1 MTMNNGPQVLTGR
14 NPQTQTLMGN
24 QQNGNLGGQ
33 PQQPQMQQ
41 NNNPLAQL
49 AGFSAK
55 IAGQVNNPN
64 SQTSLY
70 STVTSRNNYAHLL
83 CLEDNAA
90 EEQMKAQALADAG
103 NLATNIFNICAR
115 RIVQNPFYRVHCAAK
130 ERFKSPRKNL
140 PPDQTLSAF
149 IDEIDSN
156 QILYQFILA
165 NVSIMFTAEFAN
177 AIMRGDERV
186 RTDRA
191 VVDDMYYRCT
201 IDAIYM
207 QYFDFLAQHPDGSQ
221 IYYNA
226 APVVKEVLND
236 LEPKLYDM
244 VLSKFTFVNVQ
255 CPWRKG
261 RLGELQQRSTQ
272 SNPLLDNSNI
282 MDMGFAGTYYDPNYN
297 PNMAGL
303 AGQTNDAGLRELQEY
318 VRQKAAGYTPK
329 PQQPAEENR
338 ILQTT
343 YGGYDQPE
351 LKLEDMTRENRLR
364 YSLDKWG
371 SQIPGTEWWVM
382 REKDVVHF
390 ARVMDMDDGIPFRVR
405 DTRCVGTVPVYRFN
419 WQNGTF
425 NFRLVKHKLQAFDI
439 MGTLISNPDKL
450 LPYMYEEDGVQK
462 TTFDPT
468 ILETSKFVNEG
479 HVIPVGEMKEL
490 EKEPDIL
497 IGNKPMKANQGNE
510 HILNRMDV
518 ITQTYDPKNKLDA
531 FVMPMVIT
539 REWQMDSHVNMD
551 RFYSQ
556 FRVMVQGNTAGMDD
570 TIQVLRSIRAAYNE
584 CEDQEFKDFIKPYIT
599 NLVNRYLIE
608 VRGYAETKQESI
620 DSGVICYLKS
630 SDIFEDL
637 EDWIECL
644 KNDDLP
650 TLRAFADYRFN
661 TFMRMGIEVLCG
673 PEQVKEE
680 YQEKYGKDDDEIFVA
695 AMLKSAEKAVIIKRN
710 TVFFNLRKQ
719 PAPHTVEA
727 ITIKESVNPELF
739 AIIREATRITAKHFK
754 DTPQILVR
762 FETDSGNKVFTVT
775 PSGFDPESVVTLRPV
790 DAGQTYC
797 HPYPI
802 VD

>member
-1 MTMNNGPQVLTGR
+1 MNNGAQVLTGNR
-14 NPQTQTLMGN
+14 TQSTLMGN
-24 QQNGNLGGQ
+24 NQQQQHGNLGGQ
-33 PQQPQMQQ
+33 QQPQMQQ
-41 NNNPLAQL
+41 QNNPLAQL

-70 STVTSRNNYAHLL
+70 SSTTSRNSYSHLL

-115 RIVQNPFYRVHCAAK
+115 RIAQNPFYRVHCAAK
-130 ERFKSPRKNL
+130 ERFKCPRKNL
-140 PPDQTLSAF
+140 PPDQTLSSF

-177 AIMRGDERV
+177 AIMRGDDRV
-186 RTDRA
+186 RTDRS
-191 VVDDMYYRCT
+191 VVDDMFYRCT
-201 IDAIYM
+201 VDGIYM
-207 QYFDFLAQHPDGSQ
+207 QYFDFLATHPDGAQ

-226 APVVKEVLND
+226 APVVKETLND

-244 VLSKFTFVNVQ
+244 VLGKFTFVNVQ

-261 RLGELQQRSTQ
+261 RLGELQQRTVQ
-272 SNPLLDNSNI
+272 ANPLLDQTNV
-282 MDMGFAGTYYDPNYN
+282 MDMGFGGTYYDPNYN

-303 AGQTNDAGLRELQEY
+303 NGQNNDAGVRELQEF
-318 VRQKAAGYTPK
+318 VRQRAAMYN
-329 PQQPAEENR
+329 QQPVERTQDNT

-343 YGGYDQPE
+343 YGGFDQPE
-351 LKLEDMTRENRLR
+351 LKLENMTRENRHQYNLE
-364 YSLDKWG
+364 KWG
-371 SQIPGTEWWVM
+371 SQIPGTPWWVM
-382 REKDVVHF
+382 RQEHVVNF
-390 ARVMDMDDGIPFRVR
+390 TRVMDMDDGIPFRIR
-405 DTRCVGTVPVYRFN
+405 DTRCVGCVPVYRFN
-419 WQNGTF
+419 MAEGTF

-450 LPYMYEEDGVQK
+450 LPFMYEEDGIQK

-468 ILETSKFVNEG
+468 VLETDKFAKDG
-479 HVIPVGEMKEL
+479 GIIPVGEMKEL

-510 HILNRMDV
+510 HTLNRMNV
-518 ITQTYDPKNKLDA
+518 YTQTYDPKNKLDA

-539 REWQMDSHVNMD
+539 REWQMEPDVSMD

-556 FRVMVQGNTAGMDD
+556 FKLMVQGNSAGYDD
-570 TIQVLRSIRAAYNE
+570 TIQVLRNLRGAYNE
-584 CEDQEFKDFIKPYIT
+584 CESQEFKDFVKPYIT
-599 NLVNRYLIE
+599 NLVNRWLIE

-620 DSGVICYLKS
+620 DSGSICYLKS

-637 EDWIECL
+637 EDWVECL
-644 KNDDLP
+644 KRDDLP
-650 TLRAFADYRFN
+650 TLRQFADYRFN

-673 PEQVKEE
+673 RDEVKAE
-680 YQEKYGKDDDEIFVA
+680 YEEKYGKDDDEIFVA
-695 AMLKSAEKAVIIKRN
+695 AMMKSAEKAIIIRRN
-710 TVFFNLRKQ
+710 TVFLNVRKQ

-727 ITIKESVNPELF
+727 IAVKESANPELF
-739 AIIREATRITAKHFK
+739 AMVRESIKITAKHFK
-754 DTPQILVR
+754 DTPQVLIK
-762 FETDSGNKVFTVT
+762 FDTDSGNKVYTVT
-775 PSGFDPESVVTLRPV
+775 PTGFDPESVYVLRPV
-790 DAGQTYC
+790 SIEQTYC

-802 VD
+802 MD